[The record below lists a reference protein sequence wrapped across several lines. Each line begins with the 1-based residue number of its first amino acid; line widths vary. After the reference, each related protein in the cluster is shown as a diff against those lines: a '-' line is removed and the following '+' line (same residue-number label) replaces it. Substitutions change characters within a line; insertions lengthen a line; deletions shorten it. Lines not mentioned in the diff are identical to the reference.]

1 MTKTFRIYGAD
12 GHRMKYSFEPSVRYD
27 WSRGDAVRIL
37 EIRCSD
43 KTGTNDYIDVV
54 VSTNTRSPEA
64 ELLAQIEDGIFEDM
78 RTGRVYELIGDE
90 HHDFIVP

>member
-12 GHRMKYSFEPSVRYD
+12 GHRMKYSFEPSVKYD
-27 WSRGDAVRIL
+27 WSKGDEVRVL
-37 EIRCSD
+37 EIRCAD